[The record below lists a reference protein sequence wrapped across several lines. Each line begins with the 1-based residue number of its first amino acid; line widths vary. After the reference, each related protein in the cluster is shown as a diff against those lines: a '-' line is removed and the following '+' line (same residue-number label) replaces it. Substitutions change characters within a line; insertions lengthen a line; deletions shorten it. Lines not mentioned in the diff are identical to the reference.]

1 MSLFKVKIISQEG
14 ETREENIE
22 ATEQLDIYRQVKE
35 KGGSVISVEE
45 QKEGRLAFVKK
56 MLEKMSGV
64 KTTEKIMFAKNM
76 SNMIKAGLT
85 VSRALDVI
93 KRQTKNKKFARIV
106 VNIQEEISKGLSFSE
121 ALKKYPNIFSNLF
134 ISMSHAGEESGNLAG
149 SLGVVAMQMDK
160 NYQLQKKIKG
170 AMMYPGIIFSLM
182 IVIAILM
189 LIYIVPTLTK
199 TFQDLGVELPL
210 TTRMIIWVSD
220 FVSGNLIWLGLG
232 VAAAAFIVPAVIKS
246 NRGHRTIDFVLLH
259 TPLINTMV
267 REINSARTARTL
279 SSLLSSGV
287 EVVTAIGITGDVVQN
302 TYYKEV
308 LKEAQETIQKG
319 EVISAVFERYN
330 KLYPVFVAEMAS
342 VGEETGQL
350 PTMFLNTAEFYE
362 NEVEL
367 KTKNMST
374 IIEPFMMIFIGLGV
388 GFFVLAMM
396 GPMYS
401 LADKI

>member
-14 ETREENIE
+14 ETHEENIE
-22 ATEQLDIYRQVKE
+22 ASEQLDIYRQVKE

-45 QKEGRLAFVKK
+45 QKESKLAFVKK
-56 MLEKMSGV
+56 VLEKMSGV
-64 KTTEKIMFAKNM
+64 KTTEKIMFAKNL

-93 KRQTKNKKFARIV
+93 KRQTKNKKFAGIV
-106 VNIQEEISKGLSFSE
+106 VNIQEEISKGSSFSE
-121 ALKKYPNIFSNLF
+121 ALKRYPNIFSNLF

-149 SLGVVAMQMDK
+149 SLSVVAMQMDK

-199 TFQDLGVELPL
+199 TFQDLGVDLPL

-220 FVSGNLIWLGLG
+220 FISGNLIWLGFG
-232 VAAAAFIVPAVIKS
+232 VIAAAFIVPAAIKS
-246 NRGHRTIDFVLLH
+246 KRGHRIIDFVLLH

-308 LKEAQETIQKG
+308 LREAQETIQKG

-374 IIEPFMMIFIGLGV
+374 IVEPFMMIFIGIGV